1 MGRTYG
7 TPNKITA
14 EVRDKLQNLID
25 ELVNSLDIQELDN
38 NQKIKMLQIALQY
51 TLPRLQAMMIKEE
64 QKEDEPIF
72 IEVYER
78 DKNKNEEVWKDNF
91 NVTSTHTIKRKP

>member
-1 MGRTYG
+1 M
-7 TPNKITA
+7 I
-14 EVRDKLQNLID
+14 
-25 ELVNSLDIQELDN
+25 
-38 NQKIKMLQIALQY
+38 
-51 TLPRLQAMMIKEE
+51 IKEE

-91 NVTSTHTIKRKP
+91 NVTLTHIIKRKPQF

>member
-1 MGRTYG
+1 MAIGEADIENG
-7 TPNKITA
+7 T
-14 EVRDKLQNLID
+14 
-25 ELVNSLDIQELDN
+25 ELVATFEERFNIVSLRNE
-38 NQKIKMLQIALQY
+38 
-51 TLPRLQAMMIKEE
+51 
-64 QKEDEPIF
+64 EDEPIF

>member
-1 MGRTYG
+1 MMGIWENKGDNFNDQVGTYIIEYWSLAIGEADIENG
-7 TPNKITA
+7 T
-14 EVRDKLQNLID
+14 
-25 ELVNSLDIQELDN
+25 ELVATFEERFNIVSLRNE
-38 NQKIKMLQIALQY
+38 
-51 TLPRLQAMMIKEE
+51 
-64 QKEDEPIF
+64 EDEPIF

>member
-1 MGRTYG
+1 MIEQF
-7 TPNKITA
+7 NSFKLKIYF
-14 EVRDKLQNLID
+14 Q
-25 ELVNSLDIQELDN
+25 
-38 NQKIKMLQIALQY
+38 IK
-51 TLPRLQAMMIKEE
+51 E

>member
-1 MGRTYG
+1 MGRTSG

-38 NQKIKMLQIALQY
+38 NQKIKKALANLAKKIVGLIKNQY
-51 TLPRLQAMMIKEE
+51 NV
-64 QKEDEPIF
+64 F
-72 IEVYER
+72 I
-78 DKNKNEEVWKDNF
+78 D
-91 NVTSTHTIKRKP
+91 I

>member
-1 MGRTYG
+1 MIEQF
-7 TPNKITA
+7 NSFKLKIYF
-14 EVRDKLQNLID
+14 Q
-25 ELVNSLDIQELDN
+25 
-38 NQKIKMLQIALQY
+38 IK
-51 TLPRLQAMMIKEE
+51 E

-91 NVTSTHTIKRKP
+91 NVTSTHTIKRKQ

>member
-1 MGRTYG
+1 MK
-7 TPNKITA
+7 NKK
-14 EVRDKLQNLID
+14 KLIIWGATGQSVVLEEFLSKDYSI
-25 ELVNSLDIQELDN
+25 ELLLDN